1 MRLLIV
7 EDEKELADGLA
18 LLFERSGYTVN
29 ICYDGVS
36 GLDEILSGVYDLA
49 VLDIMLPGKDGISVL
64 KTARGQGCRTQVIML
79 TAKSET
85 MDKVQGLDCGA
96 DDYLTKPFD
105 AAELLARVRARIRG
119 GDYSESEELSFG
131 DISLS
136 RARQE
141 MSCRDR
147 KVKLGHKEYELM
159 EYLLVNGGHI
169 LTKDMLISRVW
180 DPEEEPE
187 YNHLEVYISFLR
199 KKLRFIKAKVSI
211 VTTKNVGYSLEEPPR

>member
-29 ICYDGVS
+29 ICYDGLS
-36 GLDEILSGVYDLA
+36 GLDEILSGVYDL
-49 VLDIMLPGKDGISVL
+49 VILDIMLPGKDGISVL
-64 KTARGQGCRTQVIML
+64 KTARGQGCKTQVIML

-119 GDYSESEELSFG
+119 GDYSESEELS
-131 DISLS
+131 L
-136 RARQE
+136 
-141 MSCRDR
+141 DR
-147 KVKLGHKEYELM
+147 KSV
-159 EYLLVNGGHI
+159 V
-169 LTKDMLISRVW
+169 
-180 DPEEEPE
+180 
-187 YNHLEVYISFLR
+187 
-199 KKLRFIKAKVSI
+199 
-211 VTTKNVGYSLEEPPR
+211 

>member
-36 GLDEILSGVYDLA
+36 GLDEILSGVYDL
-49 VLDIMLPGKDGISVL
+49 VILDVMLPGKDGISIL
-64 KTARGQGCRTQVIML
+64 KTVREQGTQIQIIML

-85 MDKVQGLDCGA
+85 MDTVQGLDCGA
-96 DDYLTKPFD
+96 ADYVTKPFD

-119 GDYSESEELSFG
+119 RYYNESEALSFG
-131 DISLS
+131 DISLN

-159 EYLLVNGGHI
+159 EYLLINGGHI

-211 VTTKNVGYSLEEPPR
+211 VTTKNVGYSLEKPAQ